1 MNERTNEQRERKRE
15 RKREIHVS
23 VGGRMQ
29 IPTTVN
35 LAGQEVTRG
44 INHPGHSAD
53 PKREP
58 GPPTPSLVPSVFMRQ
73 NRHIS
78 DATLNIKAQRGAR
91 EYAFPPRLSLRVDGI
106 LLLGKESRNL

>member
-1 MNERTNEQRERKRE
+1 
-15 RKREIHVS
+15 
-23 VGGRMQ
+23 MQ

-58 GPPTPSLVPSVFMRQ
+58 GPSTPSLVPSVFMRQ